1 MQKLRERNTYT
12 PTDIPHV
19 RGNCDS
25 RLISPEGRG
34 RAANLKTSFNNPD
47 AALTARE
54 QAGQALRVPAIYV
67 LNKRGKPLMPTT
79 ANKARR
85 LLKKGLAKVV
95 RRTPFTIQ
103 LLCPTGEALLPVQLG
118 VDSGYSH
125 VGLSAVSEKRE
136 LYSEEVH
143 LRDDIVKLNAER
155 KQYRRGRR
163 YRKTWYRKAR
173 FLNRGNK
180 KTGWLAPSLQNKL
193 NAHLKTVEKVRK
205 ILPIS
210 QITVEI
216 ASFDIQKIQK
226 MDIEGTDYSQGVQLG
241 FENVR
246 AYVLHRDGH
255 TCQHCK
261 GRSKELTLHVH
272 HIKSRQTGGNRP
284 DNLVTLCTSCHRNHH
299 EGNITLKIKKS
310 NGFKAETFMTT
321 IRRTLMDQVRDKG
334 IFIAPTY
341 GYITQQNRRNL
352 ELPKSHVHDAFVIAG
367 GKEQKRSP
375 TTYFTKQ
382 VRKCNRKLFKGDR
395 SHLPNTA
402 PRFIQGFQRFDKVL
416 WKRQECF
423 VFGRRMIGYFDL
435 RLLDGTKIHA
445 SAKIKDLKILESA
458 KSFLTEVRRAHSSD
472 STRLSVSCVNF
483 L

>member
-1 MQKLRERNTYT
+1 MQKLRERKTYT

-19 RGNCDS
+19 CSNCDS
-25 RLISPEGRG
+25 RLKSPEGRG
-34 RAANLKTSFNNPD
+34 RAASFKTSFNNPD

-67 LNKRGKPLMPTT
+67 LNKRGRPLMPTT
-79 ANKARR
+79 ASKARH
-85 LLKKGLAKVV
+85 LLKEGQAIVV
-95 RRTPFTIQ
+95 QRTPFTIQ
-103 LLCPTGEALLPVQLG
+103 LLSQTGEALRPLWLG

-125 VGLSAVSEKRE
+125 IGLSVVSEKRE

-163 YRKTWYRKAR
+163 FRKTWYRKPR

-180 KTGWLAPSLQNKL
+180 KMGWLAPSLQNKL
-193 NAHLKTVEKVRK
+193 NAHLKAIERVRK

-210 QITVEI
+210 QITLEV

-226 MDIEGTDYSQGVQLG
+226 AEIEGDDYQQGVQLG
-241 FENVR
+241 FQNVR
-246 AYVLHRDGH
+246 AYVLHRDAH

-261 GRSKELTLHVH
+261 GHSKGLTLHVH
-272 HIKSRQTGGNRP
+272 HIVSRQTGGNRP
-284 DNLVTLCTSCHRNHH
+284 SNLITLCESCHRKHH
-299 EGNITLKIKKS
+299 EGNITLKVKKS

-321 IRRTLMDQVRDKG
+321 IRRLLADLIGDKG
-334 IFIAPTY
+334 VSVTPTY
-341 GYITQQNRRNL
+341 GYLTKESRNSL
-352 ELPKSHVHDAFVIAG
+352 ELPKSHTNDAFVIAG
-367 GKEQKRSP
+367 GKEQKRSS
-375 TTYFTKQ
+375 TIYLTKQ

-402 PRFIQGFQRFDKVL
+402 PRCIQGFQRFDKVL
-416 WKRQECF
+416 WMGQECF
-423 VFGRRMIGYFDL
+423 TFGRRTSGYFDL
-435 RLLDGTKIHA
+435 RLLDGSKIHA
-445 SAKIKDLKILESA
+445 SAKVKDLKILESA
-458 KSFLTEVRRAHSSD
+458 KTFLTENRRAHSFD